1 MSAHFGAGGDSLDY
15 ILELV
20 MAIEAATVGA
30 LAPDQ
35 RRRRIDQEIAERI
48 MRGEFGD
55 LPGFDDDDFAA
66 LVRKPGPRN
75 PRGHAG
81 AAEPPDEPFFGS

>member
-1 MSAHFGAGGDSLDY
+1 MSAHSGAGGDSLD
-15 ILELV
+15 LVELV
-20 MAIEAATVGA
+20 MAIEAALSDEP

-35 RRRRIDQEIAERI
+35 RERLIHEIADRI
-48 MRGEFGD
+48 KRGEFPD

-66 LVRKPGPRN
+66 LARKVGPRD

-81 AAEPPDEPFFGS
+81 AAEPPDEPFFE

>member
-15 ILELV
+15 VELV
-20 MAIEAATVGA
+20 MAIEAALSGEP

-35 RRRRIDQEIAERI
+35 RERLIQEIAERI

-75 PRGHAG
+75 PRGHTG
-81 AAEPPDEPFFGS
+81 AEEPPDEPFFGS